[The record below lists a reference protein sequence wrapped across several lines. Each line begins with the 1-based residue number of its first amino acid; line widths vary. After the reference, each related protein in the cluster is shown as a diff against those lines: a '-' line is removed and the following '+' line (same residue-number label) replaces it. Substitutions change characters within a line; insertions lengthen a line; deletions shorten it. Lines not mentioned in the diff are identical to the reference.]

1 MSECIRCSP
10 FLPETTT
17 PPGPE
22 GFSTPTISNADQK
35 KHPNTSRNIPH
46 AVHEAGRD
54 LRLAGYE
61 VCILRTRQRLPL
73 HLVAWNEDGILLVS
87 VIRAPAGRSIHDIRR
102 DHATEVNTLA
112 GLSLPLFL
120 RLQLWIFQGRTTT
133 RYTVHRGGLM
143 RAEAR

>member
-1 MSECIRCSP
+1 MSQCIRCSP

-22 GFSTPTISNADQK
+22 GFSTAQSSHADRIIHSN
-35 KHPNTSRNIPH
+35 NSRNIPH
-46 AVHEAGRD
+46 AVHEAGNE

-73 HLVAWNEDGILLVS
+73 HIVAWNGDEILLVS
-87 VIRAPAGRSIHDIRR
+87 VIRAQTGRSIHEIRR
-102 DHATEVNTLA
+102 AHATEVNILA

-120 RLQLWIFQGRTTT
+120 RMQLWIFQGRQLT
-133 RYTVHRGGLM
+133 RFTVHRGGLM
-143 RAEAR
+143 RAEE